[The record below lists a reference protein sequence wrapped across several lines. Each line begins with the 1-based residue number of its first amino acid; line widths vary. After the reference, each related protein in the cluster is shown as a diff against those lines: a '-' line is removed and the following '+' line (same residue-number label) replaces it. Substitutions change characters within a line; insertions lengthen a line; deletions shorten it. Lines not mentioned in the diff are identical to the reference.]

1 MDERFR
7 QLIEL
12 GAGEFEHAN
21 SLLIAHLEGTR
32 CLLKAWKASDVV
44 QDAGLYLA
52 AYGTSNFEKKIFE
65 LSHRKEVAD
74 VIGNDAE
81 NIIYHYCACDKT
93 LFFAQFGQ
101 VDLPVFYNRITNKM
115 STVSSELLQQLC
127 ELYAANKTERAIND
141 PGFLT
146 QHGSELVDLFSRM
159 QLFLSFRAQR
169 KIQHVFA
176 SQSRADPH

>member
-32 CLLKAWKASDVV
+32 CLLKAWNASDVV

-52 AYGTSNFEKKIFE
+52 AYVTSNFEKKIFE

-81 NIIYHYCACDKT
+81 NIIYHYCACAVFLMVTFTPILYIDERDSKKYF
-93 LFFAQFGQ
+93 LGQ
-101 VDLPVFYNRITNKM
+101 QKIYR
-115 STVSSELLQQLC
+115 LLKEQ
-127 ELYAANKTERAIND
+127 K
-141 PGFLT
+141 
-146 QHGSELVDLFSRM
+146 
-159 QLFLSFRAQR
+159 
-169 KIQHVFA
+169 
-176 SQSRADPH
+176 